1 MTKEEIISRLKS
13 GNLNFIN
20 NKLSGKNQ
28 DSNRR
33 LTQVNGQSP
42 MAVIISCA
50 DSRVVPEL
58 IFDTG
63 IGELFVIRVAG
74 NVANKSTIASA
85 EYAVAHLE
93 SKVIV
98 VLSHESC
105 GAVTAAVGKN
115 TESENLIHLLS
126 HISPAVAQAEETD
139 SVNDIAKINAVQTVK
154 DLCNNSEIISR
165 AVSNQGLEII
175 PAFYKLESGE
185 VEFI

>member
-1 MTKEEIISRLKS
+1 MTKEEIIRRLKS

-28 DSNRR
+28 DSKRR
-33 LTQVNGQSP
+33 LSQVQGQSP

-74 NVANKSTIASA
+74 NIANISTIASA
-85 EYAVAHLE
+85 EYAVAHLDT
-93 SKVIV
+93 KVII

-105 GAVTAAVGKN
+105 GAVNAAVGKN
-115 TESENLIHLLS
+115 TESDNLIHLLK
-126 HISPAVAQAEETD
+126 HISPAIKQAEEGD
-139 SVNDIAKINAVQTVK
+139 SVNDISKINAVQTAK
-154 DLCNNSEIISR
+154 DLSNNSEIINS
-165 AVSNQGLEII
+165 AVSEKGLEII
-175 PAFYKLESGE
+175 PAYYKLESGE